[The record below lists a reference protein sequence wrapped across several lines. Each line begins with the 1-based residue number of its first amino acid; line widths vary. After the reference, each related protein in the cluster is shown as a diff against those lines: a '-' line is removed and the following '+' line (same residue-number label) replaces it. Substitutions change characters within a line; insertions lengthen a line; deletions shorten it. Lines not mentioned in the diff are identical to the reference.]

1 MDISNI
7 TFPHMVNFTY
17 MENVKLKKTLY
28 NYLMEM
34 THFPSKI
41 AFLSEVKEKTKEILN
56 LLKRLLM

>member
-1 MDISNI
+1 
-7 TFPHMVNFTY
+7 
-17 MENVKLKKTLY
+17 
-28 NYLMEM
+28 MEM